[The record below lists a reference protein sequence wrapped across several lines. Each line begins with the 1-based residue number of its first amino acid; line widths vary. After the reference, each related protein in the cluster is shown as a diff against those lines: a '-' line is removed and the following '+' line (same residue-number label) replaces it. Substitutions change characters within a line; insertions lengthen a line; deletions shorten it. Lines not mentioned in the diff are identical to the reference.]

1 MAWPTGQQATTS
13 NLDNG
18 ADNPALARIDLYEAL
33 VLLNQIIASQNS
45 AFGAVVTDGTN
56 KISGS
61 QIPNVIQ
68 MGGNISL
75 EPTGKRINIK
85 NLLNLNP
92 LTTAQ
97 LNALT
102 IDLFLGDVVLV
113 SDADAGAP
121 AVCFY
126 TGTGWKK
133 LPFSSLS
140 DL

>member
-1 MAWPTGQQATTS
+1 MAWPTGQQVDTT

-18 ADNPALARIDLYEAL
+18 ADNPALARIDLYQAL
-33 VLLNQIIASQNS
+33 VYLNQIIASQNQE
-45 AFGAVVTDGTN
+45 FGAVVTDGTN

-68 MGGNISL
+68 MGGSISL

-85 NLLNLNP
+85 NFLNLNA

-102 IDLFLGDVVLV
+102 IDFFLGDVVLI
-113 SDADAGAP
+113 SDADSGSP

-126 TGTGWKK
+126 DGTDWKK
-133 LPFSSLS
+133 LPLS
-140 DL
+140 GLSVL